1 VQETVLLGTEPLL
14 VAGLNVQETVST
26 IVAAGCWTVIVASAK
41 DKSVISSVQF
51 TLEQPGAS
59 AIGLVGGVVVTVN
72 DTEPFLI
79 ALAGITVWP
88 PTVTGAG
95 FCPGG

>member
-1 VQETVLLGTEPLL
+1 MQETVLLGTKPLL

-26 IVAAGCWTVIVASAK
+26 VVPAGCWTVIVASVK
-41 DKSVISSVQF
+41 DKSVISSVQCP
-51 TLEQPGAS
+51 LGQPGAPE
-59 AIGLVGGVVVTVN
+59 IGLVGEVVVTVN

-79 ALAGITVWP
+79 SLAGITVWP

-95 FCPGG
+95 F